1 MKPNRRTIKPS
12 AWQQFVNEGANVGE
26 RLLSAHSLEAQ
37 RDQIVAVTNRLI
49 DGAVHVWLYED
60 LFRLPDWD
68 SDRLFPAQPPT
79 EAMRRAVKNR
89 KLEHLSLLGKNRK
102 KGFTVCLPLVE
113 QGFMLGALQINRSGG
128 PKFQPDELELLEALA
143 NILSV
148 GLLAVH
154 RVEVERF
161 RRGQLSLVRD
171 VSAQIASVLDVD
183 ELASRVT
190 RLIQKTFNYY
200 YVAIFT
206 LKPNSRFMRFRS
218 SASTPRKGK
227 KNPHPAIEV
236 ELGQGLI
243 GEAAASGEQII
254 SADVRLDPR
263 FRYLGSLPETRSE
276 VVLPLKI
283 EGRVLGILD
292 VQSNKP
298 NSFHPNDLLILGALA
313 DNIARAIE
321 SARVY
326 SDLRRRAD
334 QLALV
339 ADVSKSVTVSLDL
352 RQLLGEVSARIQ
364 NRFGYDQVSLYTVH
378 PNRRLIVYEAG
389 TGRRAGELQDFT
401 MSLDLATGIIPQ
413 VGRTGEAILANNLKR
428 AENQDPT
435 PLIRSNSRSQLT
447 VPLSFNERVV
457 GVLDIQSARRNAFS
471 EDDQLM
477 FEALA
482 DTLAAA
488 MRNADLYQSE
498 LWRRQ
503 VSDSLREVAGLLS
516 EHAGVDQVLES
527 ILVELERNLPVDIAA
542 IWLVRDGGLQ
552 LVAVHGM
559 ELANVENGYRE
570 SAEAAAS
577 LQRALISEGPL
588 IRQPGYVFLPSTL
601 AAGFHEQHSAL
612 MVPMRL
618 EEQPLGLITL
628 FHHTAGRYGHE
639 AQLMATT
646 FASYAAVAIENARL
660 YDSAQE
666 QAYASA
672 ALLQAA
678 TAVVSSNDLDE
689 VLETIIRIMPIL
701 LGVRTVALFTRD
713 SSGERYTCRH
723 HYGFDDL
730 ATGNWADRVFDPGS
744 FPMLELAGKQD
755 HVIFHPLDPSTA
767 PADWLDFI
775 PKGMSKSDIESAPRL
790 LLAVPVVIKNDP
802 FGVLFLEESGNSRR
816 YRTRRNEIITGMAQQ
831 MALAIQNDRLQQEI
845 VARERLETEA
855 SLARQIQQTFIP
867 ETLPSRPGW
876 EFAARWLTAR
886 EVGGDFYD
894 VIELT
899 EKKVGLFIA
908 DVADKGMPAALFMAL
923 TRTLMRAAII
933 DADSPVQ
940 VIRRVNRLLLPDT
953 LQGMFVT
960 LFYAVLDLE
969 SSECTYVNA
978 GHNPPIWMRS
988 NNKMERLTRT
998 AIALGL
1004 MEEPMIEQSVIRMEA
1019 GDQLFMYTDGVTE
1032 AISPTGEFF
1041 GEESLQ
1047 QVLSSNR
1054 VETARVLLESVER
1067 RLDEFTASQP
1077 LADDMTMLAIR
1088 KS

>member
-1 MKPNRRTIKPS
+1 MKATRRTIKPS

-26 RLLSAHSLEAQ
+26 RLLSARSLEAQ
-37 RDQIVAVTNRLI
+37 RDQIIAVTNRLI
-49 DGAVHVWLYED
+49 DGGVQVWLHED

-68 SDRLFPAQPPT
+68 SDRLFPTQPPT
-79 EAMRRAVKNR
+79 EGMRRAVKNR
-89 KLEHLSLLGKNRK
+89 KLIQLSSAGKKLK
-102 KGFTVCLPLVE
+102 KVFSVCLPLVE
-113 QGFMLGALQINRSGG
+113 QGFMLGALQISRARG
-128 PKFQPDELELLEALA
+128 PRFQPDELELLEALA
-143 NILSV
+143 NILSI

-161 RRGQLSLVRD
+161 RRGQLNLVRD

-183 ELASRVT
+183 ELSSRVT
-190 RLIQKTFNYY
+190 RLIQKSFNYY

-206 LKPNSRFMRFRS
+206 QKPNSRFMRFRS
-218 SASTPRKGK
+218 SASTSRKGK
-227 KNPHPAIEV
+227 KQPDPAIEV
-236 ELGQGLI
+236 EIGQGLI

-263 FRYLGSLPETRSE
+263 FRFLGSLPETRSE

-283 EGRVLGILD
+283 EGRVLGVLD

-334 QLALV
+334 QLSLV
-339 ADVSKSVTVSLDL
+339 ADVSKSVTVSLNL
-352 RQLLGEVSARIQ
+352 SQLLSEVAARIQ
-364 NRFGYDQVSLYTVH
+364 NRFGYDQVSLFTVH

-389 TGRRAGELQDFT
+389 AGRRTRELQGFT

-413 VGRTGEAILANNLKR
+413 VGRSGEAILANNLKL
-428 AENQDPT
+428 AEHQDPT

-447 VPLSFNERVV
+447 VPLAFNERVV

-471 EDDQLM
+471 EDDRLM
-477 FEALA
+477 FEAVA

-488 MRNADLYQSE
+488 IRNADLYQSE

-527 ILVELERNLPVDIAA
+527 ILVELERNLPVDLAA

-559 ELANVENGYRE
+559 ESQKVEDGYRL
-570 SAEAAAS
+570 SPEAAS
-577 LQRALISEGPL
+577 RLQQALISEVPL
-588 IRQPGYVFLPSTL
+588 IRQPGDVFLPSTL

-618 EEQPLGLITL
+618 EEQHIGLITL
-628 FHHTAGRYGHE
+628 FHHTASRYGHE

-678 TAVVSSNDLDE
+678 RAVVSSNDLDE
-689 VLETIIRIMPIL
+689 VLETVLRIMPIL
-701 LGVRTVALFTRD
+701 LGVQKVALFTRD
-713 SSGERYTCRH
+713 PSGERYSCRH
-723 HYGFDDL
+723 HYGFDEQEAL
-730 ATGNWADRVFDPGS
+730 KWTDRTIEPGS
-744 FPMLELAGKQD
+744 LPILEMAVKQGRL
-755 HVIFHPLDPSTA
+755 IAHPLNSSSRSD
-767 PADWLDFI
+767 DWLDFI
-775 PKGMSKSDIESAPRL
+775 PEDMTEYEIKSAPRL

-802 FGVLFLEESGNSRR
+802 FGVLLLEESGKGRR
-816 YRTRRNEIITGMAQQ
+816 YRTRQNEIITGMAQQ
-831 MALAIQNDRLQQEI
+831 MALAIQNDRLQQSI

-855 SLARQIQQTFIP
+855 TLARQIQQTFIP

-876 EFAARWLTAR
+876 DFAARWLTAR

-894 VIELT
+894 VIQLT
-899 EKKVGLFIA
+899 EQKIGLFIA

-923 TRTLMRAAII
+923 TRTLMRAAILE
-933 DADSPVQ
+933 ADFPEE
-940 VIRRVNRLLLPDT
+940 VIRRVNKLLLPDT
-953 LQGMFVT
+953 RQGMFIT

-969 SSECTYVNA
+969 SSEFTYVNA
-978 GHNPPIWMRS
+978 GHNPPIWIRS

-1004 MEEPMIEQSVIRMEA
+1004 MEDPKVEQSVIRMEA
-1019 GDQLFMYTDGVTE
+1019 GDRLFMYTDGVTE
-1032 AISPTGEFF
+1032 AISPSGEFF

-1047 QVLSSNR
+1047 LVLVSNH
-1054 VETARVLLESVER
+1054 TDSARGLLEKVEKHI
-1067 RLDEFTASQP
+1067 DDFTGSQP
-1077 LADDMTMLAIR
+1077 LADDMTMLAIF